1 MHGYVF
7 PLLAA
12 FACSICNGL
21 AAVLQKISA
30 DKEKQAND
38 LSASLLLHLFQ
49 DLPYIVGVILDLLGW
64 ILTVYAVQ
72 YLPLFLVEAIIAAN
86 IVITIFVEHI
96 FLKRRATRSMYLAAG
111 IILAGLF
118 ALAFSASP
126 ERARQVSPSA
136 RFLLVLSPFVVGL
149 LGAIAARGKRQ
160 VSVVLLAALSGLAFG
175 LTSVFGRIISF
186 SNPIWH
192 TLLNPLLIGLTASG
206 ILGIW
211 LFSTALQRARASV
224 ANASMTAAQTLIP
237 SIIGITLLGD
247 VPRNGLWVG
256 IIVGTALVLG
266 GVCVLAFRHDPK
278 SIDSQR

>member
-30 DKEKQAND
+30 DKEKQADD

-49 DLPYIVGVILDLLGW
+49 DMPYIIGIVLDLLGW

-86 IVITIFVEHI
+86 IVITLFIEQL
-96 FLKRRATRSMYLAAG
+96 FLKRRATRRMYVAAG

-126 ERARQVSPSA
+126 EKADQVSLTV
-136 RFLLVLSPFVVGL
+136 RWFLILSPFVIGT
-149 LGAIAARGKRQ
+149 LGAIVAKAKGQ
-160 VSVVLLAALSGLAFG
+160 TATVLLAGLSGLAFG
-175 LTSVFGRIISF
+175 MTSVFGRIISF
-186 SNPIWH
+186 APPIWH
-192 TLLNPLLIGLTASG
+192 VLYNPLLLGLTVSG

-224 ANASMTAAQTLIP
+224 INASMTAAQTLIP
-237 SIIGITLLGD
+237 SIIGIALLGD
-247 VPRNGLWVG
+247 EPRNGLWAG
-256 IIVGTALVLG
+256 IVVGTALVLG
-266 GVCVLAFRHDPK
+266 GVCVLAFSHDPK
-278 SIDSQR
+278 STSRR